1 MRSLLRKTGAIGPND
16 RPKTV
21 PLTHYLLFKY
31 DQKNQKLFEELVTR
45 PQGNKEAIEKAEAML
60 AAVQAAFDE
69 AARAAAAAKEALREA
84 EAKEAAAKQREAEA
98 KAAEQAALAAE
109 NEAKARE
116 VPKEKQEELEEIH
129 FNFELVRLT
138 LVLLKLPQRIV
149 RFITLNFVFFQ

>member
-1 MRSLLRKTGAIGPND
+1 MRSLLRKTGAIGQND

-31 DQKNQKLFEELVTR
+31 DQQNKKLFEELVGR

-69 AARAAAAAKEALREA
+69 AARTAAAAKEALREA

-109 NEAKARE
+109 NEAKSRE
-116 VPKEKQEELEEIH
+116 VLKEKKEEFVNVGLIDS
-129 FNFELVRLT
+129 FSFRL
-138 LVLLKLPQRIV
+138 LHVLPRLPR
-149 RFITLNFVFFQ
+149 RSER